1 MKLQVN
7 NFSNKTGFKFIQ
19 HENIKDSSVICL
31 EELIDNFVFNKNK
44 LTILSR

>member
-7 NFSNKTGFKFIQ
+7 NFPNISEFKFIQ
-19 HENIKDSSVICL
+19 HKNVGNNSVICL
-31 EELIDNFVFNKNK
+31 EELIDNFVINKNK